1 MVIFMSDGI
10 LYLREIIEDQSKVET
25 WIQTTLGQFDY
36 NDSNRVSVAEGIL
49 FLLKEGSESV
59 RKLIAGYVPR
69 VIKYEDDNYP
79 GLVAQHSNE
88 DDYDTWIHLAYD
100 LVNRDADIHPDGSV
114 PWERE
119 DIVKPKIDREV
130 FFDPRYDFYY
140 YIDENG
146 QEVECDNAGNKIV
159 D

>member
-1 MVIFMSDGI
+1 M
-10 LYLREIIEDQSKVET
+10 
-25 WIQTTLGQFDY
+25 
-36 NDSNRVSVAEGIL
+36 
-49 FLLKEGSESV
+49 
-59 RKLIAGYVPR
+59 
-69 VIKYEDDNYP
+69 
-79 GLVAQHSNE
+79 
-88 DDYDTWIHLAYD
+88 AYD